1 MSETPVKIVV
11 DLSKPKGE
19 RESIIPLTDEE
30 IAERDAQAVIAEAER
45 VEQEAIAEQKAADA
59 QAGRDALV
67 ALGLTE
73 AQIAALLGA

>member
-1 MSETPVKIVV
+1 MTDTPVKIVV

-45 VEQEAIAEQKAADA
+45 VEQEALEAEKAAAKESANDKLA
-59 QAGRDALV
+59 
-67 ALGLTE
+67 ALGLSPE
-73 AQIAALLGA
+73 EIAAITGA

>member
-1 MSETPVKIVV
+1 MSETPMKIVV

-45 VEQEAIAEQKAADA
+45 VEQEAIEAQKAEDA
-59 QAGRDALV
+59 QAGRDALL